1 MRDQRAALRQVV
13 CLLDF
18 GRCRMPVHAQ
28 SLGHVQLFAAL
39 WMVGAPLSMGFSQ
52 QEYWDGLSFPPPGD
66 LPDSGIEPVSLIS
79 SELTGRFFIMA
90 LTRKPCDCLTL
101 YINQQISSVQYVQ
114 GIESGI
120 CKNTRPPSR
129 ETGMSL
135 CHIGH

>member
-52 QEYWDGLSFPPPGD
+52 QEYWNRLPFPPPVD
-66 LPDSGIEPVSLIS
+66 LPDPGIERASPVLAD
-79 SELTGRFFIMA
+79 RFFN
-90 LTRKPCDCLTL
+90 TVPPGKPKGKMNEPQTKEVYEKFCGL
-101 YINQQISSVQYVQ
+101 
-114 GIESGI
+114 
-120 CKNTRPPSR
+120 
-129 ETGMSL
+129 
-135 CHIGH
+135 